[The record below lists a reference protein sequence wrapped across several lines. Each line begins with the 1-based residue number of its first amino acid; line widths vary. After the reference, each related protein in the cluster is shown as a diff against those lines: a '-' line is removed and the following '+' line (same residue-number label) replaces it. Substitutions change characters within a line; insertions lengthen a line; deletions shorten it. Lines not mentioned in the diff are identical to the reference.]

1 MNPEE
6 KEINSKLLKCL
17 KALVEKSEY
26 SFIKY
31 KEEREGMI
39 KYISFCDTHKFNE
52 EVRVASI
59 KLMANAE
66 IFSEHKYLIGEL
78 RNRLNKIDKP

>member
-6 KEINSKLLKCL
+6 KEIDSKLLKCL
-17 KALVEKSEY
+17 KVLVEKSEY

-31 KEEREGMI
+31 KEEREDMK

-52 EVRVASI
+52 EVRITSI
-59 KLMANAE
+59 KLMANAD

-78 RNRLNKIDKP
+78 RNILNKIEKQ